1 MTSPTTNAAAPGSAM
16 TGLSQRR
23 IFLIIGALML
33 GMLLAALDQTIV
45 STALPTIVGDLK
57 GGSHIAWVITAY
69 LLATTV
75 STPLWGKLGD
85 QYGRK
90 IFFQAAIVIFLIGSI
105 LSGLSQSMFELI
117 AFRAVQGLG
126 SGGLMVGAQAIVGD
140 IVSPRERGK
149 YVGLFGGVF
158 GLASVVGP
166 LLGGVFV
173 DNLTWRWIF
182 YINVPIGVIALIVV
196 ALQVPGTLRRV
207 HHQIDYLGTAVL
219 ALAVTSLILLT
230 SLGGTTYAWASTPIY
245 ILGVAGVALIG
256 VFVLVERRAAE
267 PVLPLHL
274 FKLRTFSMTSV
285 VGFIV
290 GFAMFGAITYL
301 PAFFQVVRGISP
313 TISGVY
319 LLPLMA
325 GLLLVSI
332 SSGQVISKT
341 GKYRFFPIA
350 GSAFMTVGLFLL
362 HLMGVHTS
370 TALDALYMLVLGM
383 GIGGVMQVLVIIVQ
397 NGVPHSE
404 LGVATS
410 GATFF
415 RSIGGS
421 FGTAIFG
428 AIFSNVLVGNLAKH
442 LHGVSLPSGFSSA
455 DATPALL
462 SKLPAAVHSGFVAGY
477 AESIQTV
484 FLVAVPIAALAFLV
498 TWLIP
503 QVELKQWGGPAKDA
517 AGTEAPAAAEVTPD
531 GEITPIELKAMMD
544 RGPRPFILDVRNP
557 EEIAIC
563 RIAGSTVIPLP
574 ELTNRLDELDPHRLE
589 NLFEIGIDEVSLRK
603 QHRYLTLV
611 ADHLRGQIVWGVE
624 GRDAATAARFFDEI
638 GTDRAHAIEVVSMD
652 MGPGYGKATREHAPQ
667 AIIAIDPFHVV
678 ALGNRAL
685 DDVRRDYWNQLR
697 RSGDLA
703 AARRFKDARWSLL
716 KAPPNLTDNQTV
728 TLRKLKRAGGEVWRA
743 YTLLSAVD
751 VDRGR
756 AVDGG
761 LGCC

>member
-1 MTSPTTNAAAPGSAM
+1 MASATPAPAADLSGSGALP
-16 TGLSQRR
+16 GLSRRR
-23 IFLIIGALML
+23 ILLIIGALML

-90 IFFQAAIVIFLIGSI
+90 IFFQAAIVIFVIGSI
-105 LSGLSQSMFELI
+105 LSGLSTSMIELI

-140 IVSPRERGK
+140 IVSPRERGR
-149 YVGLFGGVF
+149 YVGLFGAVF
-158 GLASVVGP
+158 GFASVVGP

-173 DNLTWRWIF
+173 DNLSWRWIF
-182 YINVPIGVIALIVV
+182 YINVPLGVIALVVV
-196 ALQVPGTLRRV
+196 ASQVPGALSRV
-207 HHQIDYLGTAVL
+207 HHVIDYLGTLVL
-219 ALAVTSLILLT
+219 SAAVTSLILLT
-230 SLGGTTYAWASTPIY
+230 SLGGTTYPWRSTPIY
-245 ILGVAGVALIG
+245 ILGVAGVLLIG

-274 FKLRTFSMTSV
+274 FKLRTFSVTSL

-313 TISGVY
+313 TISGLY

-325 GLLLVSI
+325 GLLVVSI
-332 SSGQVISKT
+332 GSGQIISKT

-350 GSAFMTVGLFLL
+350 GTALMTLGLYLL
-362 HLMGVHTS
+362 SLMGVGSS
-370 TALDALYMLVLGM
+370 TLQDAAYMLVLGM

-428 AIFSNVLVGNLAKH
+428 AIFANVLIGNLARH
-442 LHGVSLPSGFSSA
+442 LHGVSLPHGFSSA

-462 SKLPAAVHSGFVAGY
+462 SHLPAAVHAGFVAGY

-484 FLVAVPIAALAFLV
+484 FLVAVPIAALAFLA

-503 QVELKQWGGPAKDA
+503 QVELKQWPEADA
-517 AGTEAPAAAEVTPD
+517 QAPA
-531 GEITPIELKAMMD
+531 MD
-544 RGPRPFILDVRNP
+544 M
-557 EEIAIC
+557 
-563 RIAGSTVIPLP
+563 
-574 ELTNRLDELDPHRLE
+574 
-589 NLFEIGIDEVSLRK
+589 
-603 QHRYLTLV
+603 
-611 ADHLRGQIVWGVE
+611 
-624 GRDAATAARFFDEI
+624 ATAA
-638 GTDRAHAIEVVSMD
+638 AV
-652 MGPGYGKATREHAPQ
+652 AP
-667 AIIAIDPFHVV
+667 D
-678 ALGNRAL
+678 ALAGDAEGRPAVPQPSVTQEAL
-685 DDVRRDYWNQLR
+685 DPQ
-697 RSGDLA
+697 
-703 AARRFKDARWSLL
+703 DAGR
-716 KAPPNLTDNQTV
+716 TDP
-728 TLRKLKRAGGEVWRA
+728 
-743 YTLLSAVD
+743 
-751 VDRGR
+751 
-756 AVDGG
+756 
-761 LGCC
+761 

>member
-1 MTSPTTNAAAPGSAM
+1 MAPAVPASADIAADGALPGL
-16 TGLSQRR
+16 GRRR
-23 IFLIIGALML
+23 ILLIIGALML

-90 IFFQAAIVIFLIGSI
+90 VFFQAAIVIFVVGSI
-105 LSGLSQSMFELI
+105 LSGLSTSMFMLI

-140 IVSPRERGK
+140 IVSPRERGR
-149 YVGLFGGVF
+149 YVGLFGAVF
-158 GLASVVGP
+158 GFSSVVGP
-166 LLGGVFV
+166 LLGGIFV
-173 DNLTWRWIF
+173 DNLSWRWIF
-182 YINVPIGVIALIVV
+182 YINVPIGLIALLVV
-196 ALQVPGTLRRV
+196 ASQVPGRLRRV
-207 HHQIDYLGTAVL
+207 HHVIDYLGTLVL
-219 ALAVTSLILLT
+219 SLAVTSLILLT
-230 SLGGTTYAWASTPIY
+230 SLGGTTYPWRSTPIY
-245 ILGVAGVALIG
+245 ILGVAGALLIG
-256 VFVLVERRAAE
+256 AFVVVERRAAE

-274 FKLRTFSMTSV
+274 FKLRTFSVTSV

-332 SSGQVISKT
+332 TSGQIISKT

-350 GSAFMTVGLFLL
+350 GSAVTTLGLFLL
-362 HLMGVHTS
+362 SLMGAGTP

-428 AIFSNVLVGNLAKH
+428 AIFANLLVGNLARH
-442 LHGVSLPSGFSSA
+442 LHRVALPHGFSSA

-462 SKLPAAVHSGFVAGY
+462 SHLPAAVHQGFVAGY
-477 AESIQTV
+477 AETIQTV
-484 FLVAVPIAALAFLV
+484 FLVAVPVAALAFLA

-503 QVELKQWGGPAKDA
+503 QVELVQWAKAGSGASDADVPSAGPAI
-517 AGTEAPAAAEVTPD
+517 TREALPD
-531 GEITPIELKAMMD
+531 G
-544 RGPRPFILDVRNP
+544 
-557 EEIAIC
+557 
-563 RIAGSTVIPLP
+563 
-574 ELTNRLDELDPHRLE
+574 
-589 NLFEIGIDEVSLRK
+589 
-603 QHRYLTLV
+603 
-611 ADHLRGQIVWGVE
+611 
-624 GRDAATAARFFDEI
+624 
-638 GTDRAHAIEVVSMD
+638 
-652 MGPGYGKATREHAPQ
+652 
-667 AIIAIDPFHVV
+667 
-678 ALGNRAL
+678 
-685 DDVRRDYWNQLR
+685 
-697 RSGDLA
+697 A
-703 AARRFKDARWSLL
+703 AARGAAPEPPVTHETLDPQDASRSD
-716 KAPPNLTDNQTV
+716 P
-728 TLRKLKRAGGEVWRA
+728 
-743 YTLLSAVD
+743 
-751 VDRGR
+751 
-756 AVDGG
+756 
-761 LGCC
+761 

>member
-1 MTSPTTNAAAPGSAM
+1 MATATPAPAGGSQSAADGLAGNGALP
-16 TGLSQRR
+16 GLSHRR
-23 IFLIIGALML
+23 ILLIIGALML

-90 IFFQAAIVIFLIGSI
+90 FFFQAAIVIFLIGSV
-105 LSGLSQSMFELI
+105 LSGLSTSMIVLI

-140 IVSPRERGK
+140 IVSPRERGR
-149 YVGLFGGVF
+149 YVGLFGAVF
-158 GLASVVGP
+158 GFASVIGP

-173 DNLTWRWIF
+173 DNLSWRWIF
-182 YINVPIGVIALIVV
+182 YINVPIGIIALVVV
-196 ALQVPGTLRRV
+196 ASQVPGHLRRV
-207 HHQIDYLGTAVL
+207 HHVIDYLGILTLSA
-219 ALAVTSLILLT
+219 AVTALILLT
-230 SLGGTTYAWASTPIY
+230 SLGGTTYPWKSAPIY
-245 ILGVAGVALIG
+245 ILGVAGVLLIG

-274 FKLRTFSMTSV
+274 FKLRTFSVTSL

-313 TISGVY
+313 TISGLY

-325 GLLLVSI
+325 GLLSVSI
-332 SSGQVISKT
+332 ASGQIISKT

-350 GSAFMTVGLFLL
+350 GTAMVTLGLYLL
-362 HLMGVHTS
+362 SLMGVDSS
-370 TALDALYMLVLGM
+370 TWQDAAYMLVLGM

-428 AIFSNVLVGNLAKH
+428 AIFSNVLIGNLAKH
-442 LHGVSLPSGFSSA
+442 LHGVTLPHGFGSG

-462 SKLPAAVHSGFVAGY
+462 SHLPAAVHAGFVAGY

-484 FLVAVPIAALAFLV
+484 FLIAVPIAALAFLAS
-498 TWLIP
+498 WLIP
-503 QVELKQWGGPAKDA
+503 QVELKQWPEAAA
-517 AGTEAPAAAEVTPD
+517 AGPEPAT
-531 GEITPIELKAMMD
+531 
-544 RGPRPFILDVRNP
+544 
-557 EEIAIC
+557 
-563 RIAGSTVIPLP
+563 P
-574 ELTNRLDELDPHRLE
+574 ELLASQETLDP
-589 NLFEIGIDEVSLRK
+589 
-603 QHRYLTLV
+603 Q
-611 ADHLRGQIVWGVE
+611 
-624 GRDAATAARFFDEI
+624 DA
-638 GTDRAHAIEVVSMD
+638 
-652 MGPGYGKATREHAPQ
+652 
-667 AIIAIDPFHVV
+667 
-678 ALGNRAL
+678 
-685 DDVRRDYWNQLR
+685 
-697 RSGDLA
+697 
-703 AARRFKDARWSLL
+703 
-716 KAPPNLTDNQTV
+716 
-728 TLRKLKRAGGEVWRA
+728 
-743 YTLLSAVD
+743 
-751 VDRGR
+751 GR
-756 AVDGG
+756 ADP
-761 LGCC
+761 